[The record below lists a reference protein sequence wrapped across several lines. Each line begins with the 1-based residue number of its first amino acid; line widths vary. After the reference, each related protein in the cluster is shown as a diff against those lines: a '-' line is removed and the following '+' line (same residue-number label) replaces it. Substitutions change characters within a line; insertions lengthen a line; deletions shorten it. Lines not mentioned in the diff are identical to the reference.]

1 MSSALHRSAPDR
13 PAPDRPAPHRS
24 APDRSER
31 DRSAPDR
38 SERDRS
44 EGDRSEGDRSDDRS
58 GRSGLRQSI
67 ADGRWPLFALE
78 LVVLAVIFGWLFLT
92 VAATGG
98 NLPW

>member
-13 PAPDRPAPHRS
+13 PAPRRPAPDHS
-24 APDRSER
+24 APDRSAP

-44 EGDRSEGDRSDDRS
+44 EGDRSQGDRS